1 MVRATWWWFSAFPGT
16 SKIDLLTYRSNKQGH
31 NTWPETDSEWLDYF
45 KFCRQR
51 QWSSLSEDKLETNK
65 LFFGS
70 VAIHN
75 NKCICSLFAGV
86 QQQPFHDKSS
96 QSDAL
101 GSLCFVQFVCF
112 ALYFQAVK
120 NKSVFFSLTARGQR
134 SNKSKLHIAH
144 MQKKTD
150 ESGLSQREGLP
161 HCVEQNEA
169 NSAWER
175 QRGIHTFTSP
185 YIDDVCRRNWAS
197 RLAEPQNKRTGVVWA
212 LSILQI

>member
-1 MVRATWWWFSAFPGT
+1 MIT
-16 SKIDLLTYRSNKQGH
+16 SSFADKDKDRSCTPPK
-31 NTWPETDSEWLDYF
+31 T
-45 KFCRQR
+45 
-51 QWSSLSEDKLETNK
+51 EDKLDTNK

-70 VAIHN
+70 VAIHT

-169 NSAWER
+169 NSA
-175 QRGIHTFTSP
+175 
-185 YIDDVCRRNWAS
+185 
-197 RLAEPQNKRTGVVWA
+197 
-212 LSILQI
+212 